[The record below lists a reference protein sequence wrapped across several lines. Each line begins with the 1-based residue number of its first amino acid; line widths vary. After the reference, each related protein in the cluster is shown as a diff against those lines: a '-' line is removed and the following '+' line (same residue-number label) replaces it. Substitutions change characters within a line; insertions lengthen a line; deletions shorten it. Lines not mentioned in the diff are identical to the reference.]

1 MHQEFDTLCHGRGR
15 PVFEARRRL
24 AAVAFAAAALFIMT
38 SPASAADPLPAKA
51 VVDLVKGKAI
61 AGAICAACHMPDG
74 NSMIPQNPTLAGQHA
89 AYLEKQLHNFKV
101 KPGAKAPERNN
112 AIMAGFAATLSNDDI
127 RNVSAFYATQ
137 QPKSAGAKRK
147 ELVEAGERIYRSGI
161 VAKGV
166 PACAGCH
173 SPNAAGIPAQYPRLG
188 GQHAEYTEAQMNS
201 FRLGERKNSAQM
213 MVIAGK
219 MTQAEIAAV
228 SEYIASV
235 R

>member
-1 MHQEFDTLCHGRGR
+1 MHQEFDTLSQGRGR
-15 PVFEARRRL
+15 YVSESRRHL
-24 AAVAFAAAALFIMT
+24 AAIVVAAAAILLL
-38 SPASAADPLPAKA
+38 SPSVKSADPMPAKA

-101 KPGAKAPERNN
+101 KPGAKVPERNN
-112 AIMAGFAATLSNDDI
+112 ALMAGFAATLSADDI

-161 VAKGV
+161 IAKGV

-173 SPNAAGIPAQYPRLG
+173 SPNAAGVPAQYPRLG

-201 FRLGERKNSAQM
+201 FRLGERKNSSQM